1 MLIGVH
7 WFAMYSQN
15 SKVWT
20 VRMEMV
26 FDTFFLTDV
35 KNLQ

>member
-15 SKVWT
+15 SKVRT
-20 VRMEMV
+20 VSMEMV
-26 FDTFFLTDV
+26 FDIFFLTNV
-35 KNLQ
+35 KNLH